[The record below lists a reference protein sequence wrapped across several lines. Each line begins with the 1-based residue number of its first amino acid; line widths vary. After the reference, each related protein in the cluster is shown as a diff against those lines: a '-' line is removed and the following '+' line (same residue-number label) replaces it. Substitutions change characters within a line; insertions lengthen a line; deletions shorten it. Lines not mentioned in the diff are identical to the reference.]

1 MMAEDV
7 SSSSADLTSGSVTPQ
22 HLNILTLF
30 PEAVMPYFGL
40 GVTGRAIERELI
52 KVECLNFRMFAEGR
66 YQSVD
71 DVPFGGGAGMVIKAE
86 PVARALDTL
95 AAKDQL
101 GTVILTAPSGK
112 VFTQRDAERLSQEPH
127 LTFICG
133 RYEGIDARL
142 NIEYVNETF
151 SIGDYVL
158 SGGELAAM
166 VMIDALARLRPGV
179 LNNADSTVYESHSLS
194 SQELLECPHYTRPA
208 TWRGHQVPPVLLSG
222 HHARIQS
229 WRRQESIKHTAQV
242 RPELLTNIELTS
254 EEQALVVQLTEEE
267 KNHELA

>member
-1 MMAEDV
+1 M
-7 SSSSADLTSGSVTPQ
+7 SAHTPNSEYHHQ

-30 PEAVMPYFGL
+30 PNAVMPYFGL

-52 KVECLNFRMFAEGR
+52 TVECLNFRTFAEGR
-66 YQSVD
+66 YQAVD

-86 PVARALDTL
+86 PIARALDTL
-95 AAKDQL
+95 AEQGTL
-101 GTVILTAPSGK
+101 GKVILTAPSGK
-112 VFTQRDAERLSQEPH
+112 VFTQRDAERLSQESH

-166 VMIDALARLRPGV
+166 VMIDALARLRPGA

-194 SQELLECPHYTRPA
+194 SQQLLECPHYTRPA
-208 TWRGHQVPPVLLSG
+208 TWRGHPVPPVLLSG

-229 WRRQESIKHTAQV
+229 WRRQESIKHTARV
-242 RPELLTNIELTS
+242 RPELLHNTDLTP
-254 EEQALVVQLTEEE
+254 EERALVDQLTEEE
-267 KNHELA
+267 NNHELA